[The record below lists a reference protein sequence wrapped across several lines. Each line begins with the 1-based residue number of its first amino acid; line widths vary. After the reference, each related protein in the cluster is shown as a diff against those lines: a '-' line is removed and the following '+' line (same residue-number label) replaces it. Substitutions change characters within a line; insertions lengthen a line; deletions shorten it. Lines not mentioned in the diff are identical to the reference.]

1 MLENRRYILGGYM
14 KHYFFFTG
22 IIFLA
27 VLGCIFCIERMDL
40 LNLRQIDITV
50 NVQEA
55 DGSSTL
61 MWERLP
67 YPCYYR
73 IDTYIK
79 TTGIISEE
87 SIYEHVKTEFTT
99 SPSYP
104 VSSAPIPFY
113 YRITAYGMFGAVT
126 TPSTPISTPYFMA
139 ESPIPIY
146 HYTEDHPA
154 SLMPFLVWH
163 SIPNAVLYE
172 VEILSA
178 PPAQEG
184 GTELSQTNH
193 LTSTRSI
200 FTNGWQADL
209 RAYASY
215 EKLYWRVRAL
225 GLKHEPIGN
234 FSTAEPL
241 YLDKSADFPNRPIP
255 NTYDQVMNFRQPLYP
270 VYQWI
275 PLNGVT
281 RYEVELLTQ
290 PPVETHGTAPD
301 PNRAWAQTITATN
314 AVYDEYARPYAG
326 SYYWRV
332 RGLDAND
339 NTIGTWSDLA
349 SFTVAPPSDTRI
361 YVAALG
367 DSITHGGGAIS
378 SSPAF
383 LEYSY
388 TTYLPFDCINLGR
401 SGDTAHTTMERFE
414 QDVLPLHP
422 ANLLIL
428 TGSNSMRVNGITAQD
443 IINDLDEL
451 QKKCLA
457 HDIRPIFLTL
467 LPLNPE
473 RISLAFHSDTDLSW
487 KWKMSVVNTWIRSQK
502 FYVDM
507 EPYFYDSQKRILDP
521 LLSTDGLHPDI
532 EGKRMMA
539 EIINAH
545 RDVFQELQ

>member
-1 MLENRRYILGGYM
+1 M
-14 KHYFFFTG
+14 KHYFFFTA

-27 VLGCIFCIERMDL
+27 VLGCIFTVEKTDL
-40 LNLRQIDITV
+40 LNLRKIDITAEV
-50 NVQEA
+50 HESGGN
-55 DGSSTL
+55 STL
-61 MWERLP
+61 IWERLP

-79 TTGIISEE
+79 TTGTVTGEP
-87 SIYEHVKTEFTT
+87 IYEHVKSEFTT
-99 SPSYP
+99 MPSCT

-126 TPSTPISTPYFMA
+126 PPSSPIPTPYFMTK
-139 ESPIPIY
+139 SPIPIS
-146 HYTEDHPA
+146 HYTEEQPA

-178 PPAQEG
+178 PPSKEG
-184 GTELSQTNH
+184 GTELSPTNH
-193 LTSTRSI
+193 LTSTQNI

-209 RAYASY
+209 RPYETH

-225 GLKHEPIGN
+225 GLKHEPIGE
-234 FSTAEPL
+234 FSVAEPL
-241 YLDKSADFPNRPIP
+241 YLDKSVEFPNRPIP
-255 NTYDQVMNFRQPLYP
+255 NTYDLVLNFHQPIYP

-281 RYEVELLTQ
+281 HYEVELLTE
-290 PPVETHGTAPD
+290 PPTQKHGTKPD
-301 PNRAWAQTITATN
+301 PKRVWAQTISATN
-314 AVYDEYARPYAG
+314 AIYDEYARPYAG
-326 SYYWRV
+326 KYYWRV
-332 RGLDAND
+332 RGLDTQG
-339 NTIGTWSDLA
+339 NTVGTWSDLA
-349 SFTVAPPSDTRI
+349 SFTVDAPPENRL
-361 YVAALG
+361 YAAALG

-388 TTYLPFDCINLGR
+388 TTYLPFACLNLGR
-401 SGDTAHTTMERFE
+401 SGDTAHTTLERFE

-428 TGSNSMRVNGITAQD
+428 TGSNSLRATGITAQD
-443 IINDLDEL
+443 IIDDLNEL

-473 RISLAFHSDTDLSW
+473 RISLAFHSETDLSW
-487 KWKMSVVNTWIRSQK
+487 RWKMTAVNMWIRSQD
-502 FYVDM
+502 FCIDI
-507 EPYFYDSQKRILDP
+507 EPYFYDAQKQILDP
-521 LLSTDGLHPDI
+521 RLSTDGLHPDI
-532 EGKRMMA
+532 DGKRMMA
-539 EIINAH
+539 EIINQH
-545 RDVFQELQ
+545 RDVFQELP

>member
-1 MLENRRYILGGYM
+1 M
-14 KHYFFFTG
+14 KHYFFFTA

-27 VLGCIFCIERMDL
+27 VLGCIFTVEKTDL
-40 LNLRQIDITV
+40 LNLRKIDITAEV
-50 NVQEA
+50 HESGGN
-55 DGSSTL
+55 STL
-61 MWERLP
+61 IWERLP

-79 TTGIISEE
+79 TTGTVTGEP
-87 SIYEHVKTEFTT
+87 IYEHVKTEFTT
-99 SPSYP
+99 MPSCT

-126 TPSTPISTPYFMA
+126 PPSSPIPTPYFMTK
-139 ESPIPIY
+139 SPIPIS
-146 HYTEDHPA
+146 HYTEEQPA

-178 PPAQEG
+178 PPSKEG
-184 GTELSQTNH
+184 GTELSPTNH
-193 LTSTRSI
+193 LTSTQNI

-209 RAYASY
+209 RPYGTH

-225 GLKHEPIGN
+225 GLKHEPIGE
-234 FSTAEPL
+234 FSVAEPL
-241 YLDKSADFPNRPIP
+241 YLDKSAEFPNRPIP
-255 NTYDQVMNFRQPLYP
+255 NTYDLVLNFHQPIYP

-281 RYEVELLTQ
+281 HYEVELLTE
-290 PPVETHGTAPD
+290 PPAQKHGTKPD
-301 PNRAWAQTITATN
+301 PKRVWAQTITATN
-314 AVYDEYARPYAG
+314 AIYDEYARPYAG
-326 SYYWRV
+326 KYYWRV
-332 RGLDAND
+332 RGLDTQG
-339 NTIGTWSDLA
+339 NTVGTWSDLA
-349 SFTVAPPSDTRI
+349 SFTVDAPPENRL
-361 YVAALG
+361 YAAALG

-388 TTYLPFDCINLGR
+388 TTYLPFACLNLGR
-401 SGDTAHTTMERFE
+401 SGDTAHTTLERFE

-428 TGSNSMRVNGITAQD
+428 TGSNSLRATGITAQD
-443 IINDLDEL
+443 IIDDLNEL

-473 RISLAFHSDTDLSW
+473 RISLAFHSETDLSW
-487 KWKMSVVNTWIRSQK
+487 RWKMTAVNMWIRSQD
-502 FYVDM
+502 FCIDI
-507 EPYFYDSQKRILDP
+507 EPYFYDAQKQILDP
-521 LLSTDGLHPDI
+521 RLSTDGLHPDI
-532 EGKRMMA
+532 DGKRMMA
-539 EIINAH
+539 EIINQH
-545 RDVFQELQ
+545 RDVFQELP

>member
-1 MLENRRYILGGYM
+1 M
-14 KHYFFFTG
+14 KHYFFFTA

-27 VLGCIFCIERMDL
+27 VLGCIFTVEKTDL
-40 LNLRQIDITV
+40 LNLRKIDITAEV
-50 NVQEA
+50 HESGGN
-55 DGSSTL
+55 STL
-61 MWERLP
+61 IWERLP

-79 TTGIISEE
+79 TTGTVTGEP
-87 SIYEHVKTEFTT
+87 IYEHVKSEFTT
-99 SPSYP
+99 MPSCT

-126 TPSTPISTPYFMA
+126 PPSSPIPTPYFMTK
-139 ESPIPIY
+139 SPIPIS
-146 HYTEDHPA
+146 HYTEEQPA

-178 PPAQEG
+178 PPSKEG
-184 GTELSQTNH
+184 GTELSPTNH
-193 LTSTRSI
+193 LTSTQNI

-209 RAYASY
+209 RPYETH

-225 GLKHEPIGN
+225 GLKHEPIGE
-234 FSTAEPL
+234 FSVAEPL
-241 YLDKSADFPNRPIP
+241 YLDKSAEFPNRPIP
-255 NTYDQVMNFRQPLYP
+255 NTYDLVLNFHQPIYP

-281 RYEVELLTQ
+281 HYEVELLTE
-290 PPVETHGTAPD
+290 PPTQKHGTKPD
-301 PNRAWAQTITATN
+301 PKRVWAQTITATN
-314 AVYDEYARPYAG
+314 AIYDEYARPYAG
-326 SYYWRV
+326 KYYWRV
-332 RGLDAND
+332 RGLDTQG
-339 NTIGTWSDLA
+339 NTVGTWSDLA
-349 SFTVAPPSDTRI
+349 SFTVDAPLENRL
-361 YVAALG
+361 YAAALG

-388 TTYLPFDCINLGR
+388 TTYLPFACLNLGR
-401 SGDTAHTTMERFE
+401 SGDTAHTTLERFE

-428 TGSNSMRVNGITAQD
+428 TGSNSLRATGITAQD
-443 IINDLDEL
+443 IIDDLNEL

-473 RISLAFHSDTDLSW
+473 RISLAFHSETDLSW
-487 KWKMSVVNTWIRSQK
+487 RWKMTAVNMWIRSQD
-502 FYVDM
+502 FYIDI
-507 EPYFYDSQKRILDP
+507 EPYFYDAQKQILDTR
-521 LLSTDGLHPDI
+521 LSTDGLHPDI
-532 EGKRMMA
+532 DGKRMMA
-539 EIINAH
+539 EVINQH
-545 RDVFQELQ
+545 RDVFQELP

>member
-1 MLENRRYILGGYM
+1 M
-14 KHYFFFTG
+14 KHYFFFTA

-27 VLGCIFCIERMDL
+27 VLGCIFTVEKTDL
-40 LNLRQIDITV
+40 LNLRKIDITAEV
-50 NVQEA
+50 HESGGN
-55 DGSSTL
+55 STL
-61 MWERLP
+61 IWERLP

-79 TTGIISEE
+79 TTGTVTGEP
-87 SIYEHVKTEFTT
+87 IYEHVKSEFTT
-99 SPSYP
+99 MPSCT

-126 TPSTPISTPYFMA
+126 PPSSPIPTPYFMTK
-139 ESPIPIY
+139 SPIPIS
-146 HYTEDHPA
+146 HYTEEQPA

-178 PPAQEG
+178 PPSKEG
-184 GTELSQTNH
+184 GTELSPTNH
-193 LTSTRSI
+193 LTSTQNI

-209 RAYASY
+209 RPYETH

-225 GLKHEPIGN
+225 GLKHEPIGE
-234 FSTAEPL
+234 FSVAEPL
-241 YLDKSADFPNRPIP
+241 YLDKSAEFPNRPIP
-255 NTYDQVMNFRQPLYP
+255 NTYDQVMNFRQPIYP

-281 RYEVELLTQ
+281 HYEVELLTE
-290 PPVETHGTAPD
+290 PPTQKHGTKPD
-301 PNRAWAQTITATN
+301 PKRVWAQTITATN
-314 AVYDEYARPYAG
+314 AIYDEYARPYAG
-326 SYYWRV
+326 KYYWRV
-332 RGLDAND
+332 RGLDTQG
-339 NTIGTWSDLA
+339 NTVGTWSDLA
-349 SFTVAPPSDTRI
+349 SFTVDAPLENRL
-361 YVAALG
+361 YAAALG

-388 TTYLPFDCINLGR
+388 TTYLPFACLNLGR
-401 SGDTAHTTMERFE
+401 SGDTAHTTLERFE

-428 TGSNSMRVNGITAQD
+428 TGSNSLRATGITAQD
-443 IINDLDEL
+443 IIDDLNEL

-473 RISLAFHSDTDLSW
+473 RISLAFHSETDLSW
-487 KWKMSVVNTWIRSQK
+487 RWKMTAVNMWIRSQD
-502 FYVDM
+502 FYIDI
-507 EPYFYDSQKRILDP
+507 EPYFYDAQKQILDTR
-521 LLSTDGLHPDI
+521 LSTDGLHPDI
-532 EGKRMMA
+532 DGKRMMA
-539 EIINAH
+539 EIINQH
-545 RDVFQELQ
+545 RDVFQELP

>member
-1 MLENRRYILGGYM
+1 M
-14 KHYFFFTG
+14 KHYFFFTA

-27 VLGCIFCIERMDL
+27 VLGCIFTVEKTDL
-40 LNLRQIDITV
+40 LNLRKIDITAEV
-50 NVQEA
+50 HESGGN
-55 DGSSTL
+55 STL
-61 MWERLP
+61 IWERLP

-79 TTGIISEE
+79 TTGTVTGEP
-87 SIYEHVKTEFTT
+87 IYEHVKSEFTT
-99 SPSYP
+99 MPSCT

-126 TPSTPISTPYFMA
+126 PPSSPIPTPYFMTK
-139 ESPIPIY
+139 SPIPIS
-146 HYTEDHPA
+146 HYTEEQPA

-172 VEILSA
+172 IEILSA
-178 PPAQEG
+178 PPSKEG
-184 GTELSQTNH
+184 GTELSPTNH
-193 LTSTRSI
+193 LTSTQNI

-209 RAYASY
+209 RPYETH

-225 GLKHEPIGN
+225 GLKHEPIGE
-234 FSTAEPL
+234 FSVAEPL
-241 YLDKSADFPNRPIP
+241 YLDKSAEFPNRPIP
-255 NTYDQVMNFRQPLYP
+255 NTYDLVLNFHQPIYP

-281 RYEVELLTQ
+281 HYEVELLTE
-290 PPVETHGTAPD
+290 PPTQKHGTKPD
-301 PNRAWAQTITATN
+301 PKRVWAQTITATN
-314 AVYDEYARPYAG
+314 AIYDEYARPYAG
-326 SYYWRV
+326 KYYWRV
-332 RGLDAND
+332 RGLDTQG
-339 NTIGTWSDLA
+339 NTVGTWSDLA
-349 SFTVAPPSDTRI
+349 SFTVDAPLENRL
-361 YVAALG
+361 YAAALG

-388 TTYLPFDCINLGR
+388 TTYLPFACLNLGR
-401 SGDTAHTTMERFE
+401 SGDTAHTTLERFE

-428 TGSNSMRVNGITAQD
+428 TGSNSLRATGITAQD
-443 IINDLDEL
+443 IIDDLNEL

-473 RISLAFHSDTDLSW
+473 RISLAFHSETDLSW
-487 KWKMSVVNTWIRSQK
+487 RWKMTAVNMWIRSQD
-502 FYVDM
+502 FYIDI
-507 EPYFYDSQKRILDP
+507 EPYFYDAQKQILDTR
-521 LLSTDGLHPDI
+521 LSTDGLHPDI
-532 EGKRMMA
+532 DGKRMMA
-539 EIINAH
+539 EIINQH
-545 RDVFQELQ
+545 RDVFQELP

>member
-1 MLENRRYILGGYM
+1 M

-27 VLGCIFCIERMDL
+27 VLGCIFLIEKMDVL
-40 LNLRQIDITV
+40 HLKQTDIAAEV
-50 NVQEA
+50 LEA
-55 DGSSTL
+55 DGTSTL
-61 MWERLP
+61 VWERLP

-79 TTGIISEE
+79 TTGAIAKE
-87 SIYEHVKTEFTT
+87 SIYEHVKTEFSTT
-99 SPSYP
+99 PFCK

-126 TPSTPISTPYFMA
+126 APSTPIAAPYFMA
-139 ESPIPIY
+139 KAPIPIF

-154 SLMPFLVWH
+154 SLKPFLLWH

-172 VEILSA
+172 VELLSA

-184 GTELSQTNH
+184 GTMPSPTNH

-209 RAYASY
+209 RAYQNY
-215 EKLYWRVRAL
+215 EKIYWRVRAL
-225 GLKHEPIGN
+225 GLKLEPIGE
-234 FSTAEPL
+234 FSPAEEL
-241 YLDKSADFPNRPIP
+241 YLDKSAEVPNRPIP
-255 NTYDQVMNFRQPLYP
+255 NTYDQVMNFHQPIYP

-281 RYEVELLTQ
+281 RYEVELLTE
-290 PPVETHGTAPD
+290 PPAQEHGTEPD
-301 PNRAWAQTITATN
+301 PNRAWAQTITAAN

-326 SYYWRV
+326 TYYWRV
-332 RGLDAND
+332 RGLDEED
-339 NTIGTWSDLA
+339 NIIGTWSDLT
-349 SFTVAPPSDTRI
+349 SFTVDAVNDRI
-361 YVAALG
+361 YAAALG

-388 TTYLPFDCINLGR
+388 TTYLPFECLNLGR
-401 SGDTAHTTMERFE
+401 SGDTAHTTLERFE

-422 ANLLIL
+422 VNLLIL
-428 TGSNSMRVNGITAQD
+428 TGSNSLRAYGVTAQD
-443 IINDLDEL
+443 IIDDLDEL
-451 QKKCLA
+451 QKKCLN
-457 HDIRPIFLTL
+457 HGIRPIFLTL
-467 LPLNPE
+467 LPINPE
-473 RISLAFHSDTDLSW
+473 HISLAFHTETDPSW
-487 KWKMSVVNTWIRSQK
+487 KWKMMAVNTWIRTQE

-507 EPYFYDSQKRILDP
+507 EPYFYDKEQRILDP

-532 EGKRMMA
+532 NGKRMMA
-539 EIINAH
+539 EIINEH
-545 RDVFQELQ
+545 RELFRELP

>member
-1 MLENRRYILGGYM
+1 M
-14 KHYFFFTG
+14 KHYFFFTA

-27 VLGCIFCIERMDL
+27 VLGCIFTVEKTDL
-40 LNLRQIDITV
+40 LNLRKIDITAEV
-50 NVQEA
+50 HESGGN
-55 DGSSTL
+55 STL
-61 MWERLP
+61 IWERLP

-79 TTGIISEE
+79 TTGTVTGEP
-87 SIYEHVKTEFTT
+87 IYEHVKTEFTT
-99 SPSYP
+99 MPSYT
-104 VSSAPIPFY
+104 VSSATIPFY

-126 TPSTPISTPYFMA
+126 PPSSPIPTPYFMTK
-139 ESPIPIY
+139 SPIPIS
-146 HYTEDHPA
+146 HYTEEQPA

-178 PPAQEG
+178 PPSKEG
-184 GTELSQTNH
+184 GTELSPTNH
-193 LTSTRSI
+193 LTSTQNI

-209 RAYASY
+209 RPYETH

-225 GLKHEPIGN
+225 GLKHEPIGE
-234 FSTAEPL
+234 FSVAEPL
-241 YLDKSADFPNRPIP
+241 YLDKSAEFPNRPIP
-255 NTYDQVMNFRQPLYP
+255 NTYDLVLNFHQPIYP

-281 RYEVELLTQ
+281 HYEVELLTE
-290 PPVETHGTAPD
+290 PPAQKHGTKPD
-301 PNRAWAQTITATN
+301 PKRVWAQTITATN
-314 AVYDEYARPYAG
+314 AIYDEYARPYAG
-326 SYYWRV
+326 KYYWRV
-332 RGLDAND
+332 RGLDTQG
-339 NTIGTWSDLA
+339 NTVGTWSDLA
-349 SFTVAPPSDTRI
+349 SFTVDAPPENRL
-361 YVAALG
+361 YAAALG

-388 TTYLPFDCINLGR
+388 TTYLPFACLNLGR
-401 SGDTAHTTMERFE
+401 SGDTAHTTLERFE

-428 TGSNSMRVNGITAQD
+428 TGSNSLRATGITAQD
-443 IINDLDEL
+443 IIDDLNEL

-473 RISLAFHSDTDLSW
+473 RISLAFHSETDLSW
-487 KWKMSVVNTWIRSQK
+487 RWKMTAVNMWIRSQD
-502 FYVDM
+502 FCIDI
-507 EPYFYDSQKRILDP
+507 EPYFYDAQKQILDP
-521 LLSTDGLHPDI
+521 RLSTDGLHPDI
-532 EGKRMMA
+532 DGKRMMA
-539 EIINAH
+539 EVINQH
-545 RDVFQELQ
+545 RDVFQELP

>member
-1 MLENRRYILGGYM
+1 M
-14 KHYFFFTG
+14 KHYFFFTA

-27 VLGCIFCIERMDL
+27 VLGCIFTVEKTDL
-40 LNLRQIDITV
+40 LNLRKIDITAEV
-50 NVQEA
+50 HESGGN
-55 DGSSTL
+55 STL
-61 MWERLP
+61 IWERLP

-79 TTGIISEE
+79 TTGTVTGEP
-87 SIYEHVKTEFTT
+87 IYEHVKSEFTT
-99 SPSYP
+99 MPSCT

-126 TPSTPISTPYFMA
+126 PPSSPIPTPYFMTK
-139 ESPIPIY
+139 SPIPIS
-146 HYTEDHPA
+146 HYTEEQPA

-178 PPAQEG
+178 PPSQEG
-184 GTELSQTNH
+184 GTELSPTNH
-193 LTSTRSI
+193 LTSTQNI

-209 RAYASY
+209 RPYETH

-225 GLKHEPIGN
+225 GLKHEPIGE
-234 FSTAEPL
+234 FSVAEPL
-241 YLDKSADFPNRPIP
+241 YLDKSAEFPNRPIP
-255 NTYDQVMNFRQPLYP
+255 NTYDLVLNFHQPIYP

-281 RYEVELLTQ
+281 HYEVELLTE
-290 PPVETHGTAPD
+290 PPTQKHGTKPD
-301 PNRAWAQTITATN
+301 PKRVWAQTISATN
-314 AVYDEYARPYAG
+314 AIYDEYARPYAG
-326 SYYWRV
+326 KYYWRV
-332 RGLDAND
+332 RGLDTQG
-339 NTIGTWSDLA
+339 NTVGTWSDLA
-349 SFTVAPPSDTRI
+349 SFTVDAPPENRL
-361 YVAALG
+361 YAAALG

-388 TTYLPFDCINLGR
+388 TTYLPFACLNLGR
-401 SGDTAHTTMERFE
+401 SGDTAHTTLERFE

-428 TGSNSMRVNGITAQD
+428 TGSNSLRATGITAQD
-443 IINDLDEL
+443 IIDDLNEL

-473 RISLAFHSDTDLSW
+473 RISLAFHSETDLSW
-487 KWKMSVVNTWIRSQK
+487 RWKMTAVNMWIRSQD
-502 FYVDM
+502 FCIDI
-507 EPYFYDSQKRILDP
+507 EPYFYDAQKQILDP
-521 LLSTDGLHPDI
+521 RLSTDGLHPDI
-532 EGKRMMA
+532 DGKRMMA
-539 EIINAH
+539 EIINQH
-545 RDVFQELQ
+545 RNVFQELP

>member
-1 MLENRRYILGGYM
+1 M

-27 VLGCIFCIERMDL
+27 VLGCIFLIEKMDVL
-40 LNLRQIDITV
+40 HLKQMDITAEV
-50 NVQEA
+50 HET

-61 MWERLP
+61 VWERLP

-79 TTGIISEE
+79 TTGAIAEE
-87 SIYEHVKTEFTT
+87 SIYEHVKTEFSTT
-99 SPSYP
+99 PSCK

-126 TPSTPISTPYFMA
+126 SPSTPIAAPYFMA
-139 ESPIPIY
+139 KAPIPIR
-146 HYTEDHPA
+146 HYTEDAPA
-154 SLMPFLVWH
+154 SLKPFLLWH

-172 VEILSA
+172 VELLSA

-184 GTELSQTNH
+184 GTDPSPTNH
-193 LTSTRSI
+193 LMSTRSI

-209 RAYASY
+209 HAYQSY
-215 EKLYWRVRAL
+215 EKIYWRVRAL
-225 GLKHEPIGN
+225 GLKHEAIGE
-234 FSTAEPL
+234 FSPAEEL

-255 NTYDQVMNFRQPLYP
+255 NTFDQVMDFHQPIYP

-281 RYEVELLTQ
+281 RYEVELLTEL
-290 PPVETHGTAPD
+290 PAEEHGTTPD
-301 PNRAWAQTITATN
+301 PNRAWAQTITDTN

-326 SYYWRV
+326 IYYWRV
-332 RGLDAND
+332 RGLDDED
-339 NTIGTWSDLA
+339 NTVGTWSDLA
-349 SFTVAPPSDTRI
+349 SFTVDSAANHI
-361 YVAALG
+361 YAAALG

-378 SSPAF
+378 CSPAF

-388 TTYLPFDCINLGR
+388 TTYLPFECLNLGR
-401 SGDTAHTTMERFE
+401 SGDTSHTTLERFE

-428 TGSNSMRVNGITAQD
+428 TGSNSLRAYGVTAQD
-443 IINDLDEL
+443 IIDDLDEL
-451 QKKCLA
+451 QKKCLN
-457 HDIRPIFLTL
+457 HGIRPIFLTL

-473 RISLAFHSDTDLSW
+473 RISLAFHSETDPSW
-487 KWKMSVVNTWIRSQK
+487 RWKMMAVNTWIRAQE

-507 EPYFYDSQKRILDP
+507 EPHFYDKEKRIMDP

-532 EGKRMMA
+532 NGKRMMA
-539 EIINAH
+539 EIINE
-545 RDVFQELQ
+545 RRELFRELP